1 MSSGTVRRFLREVSG
16 VKGMLNPVE
25 YGYDARQ
32 PLQGIIA
39 HLTQACGGNVHEQD
53 VVKATASSFIAGREP
68 QNAVDLG
75 TISNF
80 CSRNARE
87 SWISYDF
94 RARRVLPTSYTIRSC
109 GAGAGVAILD
119 RGYSRA
125 RWMERSGLL
134 SILARTAGT

>member
-1 MSSGTVRRFLREVSG
+1 
-16 VKGMLNPVE
+16 MLNPVE

-53 VVKATASSFIAGREP
+53 VVKATASSFIAGWEP

-109 GAGAGVAILD
+109 GAGAGGCHPRSWVFEGSMD
-119 RGYSRA
+119 GKEWFVVDSRENS
-125 RWMERSGLL
+125 RDLNGS
-134 SILARTAGT
+134 